1 MINYTID
8 IIIIV
13 IILLFIFIFAGKGL
27 AASILKSCSWFIS
40 IIAAYFLYP
49 IVSGIIRKTFIFD
62 GIREFIYG
70 VMSLDSLTVESGS
83 GQIAAINSLM
93 LPEGLKSMLVDNNNS
108 VIYELLGVKSLQ
120 EYIAGYIA
128 NIILNIVISVLVF
141 AVILILIKMASG
153 TLQLAVKLPVIRQIN
168 GLGGAVLGFFWGI
181 VFVWSVMAVSTLFI
195 ASPFFADVIIAVDNS
210 IIGKVLYDNNVIMNV
225 LLAKLFGWG

>member
-27 AASILKSCSWFIS
+27 TASILKSCSWLIS

-70 VMSLDSLTVESGS
+70 VMNLDNLAVENGS
-83 GQIAAINSLM
+83 GQIAAIDSLM

-141 AVILILIKMASG
+141 AVILILIKAASG
-153 TLQLAVKLPVIRQIN
+153 TLQLAVKLPVIRQID

-195 ASPFFADVIIAVDNS
+195 AAPFFADVIIAVDNS

>member
-27 AASILKSCSWFIS
+27 TASILKSCSWLIS

-70 VMSLDSLTVESGS
+70 VMNLDSLAVENGS
-83 GQIAAINSLM
+83 GQIAAIDSLM
-93 LPEGLKSMLVDNNNS
+93 LPEGLKSMLVYNRVI
-108 VIYELLGVKSLQ
+108 VIYKHT
-120 EYIAGYIA
+120 
-128 NIILNIVISVLVF
+128 F
-141 AVILILIKMASG
+141 
-153 TLQLAVKLPVIRQIN
+153 
-168 GLGGAVLGFFWGI
+168 
-181 VFVWSVMAVSTLFI
+181 
-195 ASPFFADVIIAVDNS
+195 
-210 IIGKVLYDNNVIMNV
+210 
-225 LLAKLFGWG
+225 